1 MFQQVGYLFV
11 DRITTANRAKHQGAE
26 EPPEYP
32 VERIK
37 VPLALFSSVGDTL
50 ANPEDL
56 SAFIDSLSSP
66 PLFNHVVPQQDFRHV
81 DFLFGL
87 NTYDYL
93 HKHMIE
99 TLEKYAGRSM

>member
-1 MFQQVGYLFV
+1 MFNYGSSQNKELYGQ
-11 DRITTANRAKHQGAE
+11 E

-37 VPLALFSSVGDTL
+37 VAMALFSSEGDTL

-66 PLFNHVVPQQDFRHV
+66 PLFNHVVPQQDFRHI

-87 NTYDYL
+87 NTYGYL
-93 HKHMIE
+93 HKSMIE
-99 TLEKYAGRSM
+99 TLEKYTGTTV